1 MTGESD
7 GEGVY
12 VRNWWDE
19 YWELD
24 DEAAQSRT
32 MKVLASLPNL
42 VPTVDGAST
51 ADLNLD
57 CVLDALSAPV
67 PAAEGEE
74 SVGEVFRTIDRFAAR
89 AEHVYHNCGHLLTDF
104 MEALDEVGSPVSVE
118 RQETITTVVA
128 SMMYLLASIRRAARM
143 GRGLEGFS

>member
-89 AEHVYHNCGHLLTDF
+89 AEHVYHNCGHLLTD
-104 MEALDEVGSPVSVE
+104 ST
-118 RQETITTVVA
+118 QH
-128 SMMYLLASIRRAARM
+128 
-143 GRGLEGFS
+143 